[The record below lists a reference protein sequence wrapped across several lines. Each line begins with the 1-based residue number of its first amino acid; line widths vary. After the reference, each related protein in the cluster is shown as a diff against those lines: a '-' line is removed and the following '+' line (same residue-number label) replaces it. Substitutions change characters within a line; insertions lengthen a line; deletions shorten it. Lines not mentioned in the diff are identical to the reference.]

1 MRQCTSV
8 SARLLASLPAELGRV
23 LADASDVFLAAAFDR
38 GDRQTAERQI
48 REVLRV
54 RVGVRA
60 RARARVRVRARVRL
74 RLGLRL
80 RFR

>member
-1 MRQCTSV
+1 V

-54 RVGVRA
+54 RVG
-60 RARARVRVRARVRL
+60 
-74 RLGLRL
+74 G
-80 RFR
+80 